1 MIKISVDTTSFPH
14 ANNLDWAWGKWE
26 NLYKITEN
34 FEYSACY
41 FPSKKRNNL
50 SAKGVSSIILD
61 FDEETSL
68 KDGIETFRDV
78 KSLIITTKSHQ
89 VEKNGI
95 VSDRFRA
102 ILPLNFTIIDMAY
115 YSKLMRVITR
125 YYNSDI
131 ACTDPAR
138 YYSPNKKQLVYY
150 SNSNKYFD
158 IKKFDSKI
166 ESNGEIVP
174 ASTVSSYKKYSKS
187 TKVQKRIDLD
197 LNSEIIYYLNGI
209 RATNTLKYIITNIKT
224 NNKALSCHCF
234 LNPKH
239 EDKNPSCFIYL
250 NQNNIY
256 IKCVSCGIDG
266 LFFKVER

>member
-1 MIKISVDTTSFPH
+1 MVSISVNTTNSPH
-14 ANNLDWAWGKWE
+14 ASNLDCAWGKWK
-26 NLYKITEN
+26 NLHKITEKL
-34 FEYSACY
+34 EYSAGY

-50 SAKGVSSIILD
+50 SAKGVSYIILD
-61 FDEETSL
+61 FDEGILL
-68 KDGIETFRDV
+68 KDAIETFKDV

-95 VSDRFRA
+95 VSDRFRV
-102 ILPLNFTIIDMAY
+102 ILPLNFTIIDMTY
-115 YSKLMRVITR
+115 YSKLMQVITR

-158 IKKFDSKI
+158 IKKFDSEI

-174 ASTVSSYKKYSKS
+174 ASTISSYKKYSKS

-197 LNSEIIYYLNGI
+197 LNSEVTYFLNGI
-209 RATNTLKYIITNIKT
+209 RATNTLNYIITNIKN

-250 NQNNIY
+250 NPNNIY
-256 IKCVSCGIDG
+256 AKCVSCGIEG
-266 LFFKVER
+266 LFFKDER